1 MYTADHQASIN
12 GAQCTLSLAAPVGGG
27 LVGVKFVTTDN
38 ELKNRIQ
45 IMFSLSNL
53 AIPTG
58 NLRMTRHLVD
68 VEIKQNKIILQTK

>member
-12 GAQCTLSLAAPVGGG
+12 GAQCTLSLAAPVGCG
-27 LVGVKFVTTDN
+27 LVGVKFGTTDN